1 MSSWAGGCSEKS
13 CSAKRKFKCNSSQNR
28 KKKSNWPYQWR
39 ENFFSCATRNR
50 ESSMGTSVTCCQ
62 CLAEVIGGLLAWNPQ
77 FHREKC
83 ILLLFLCA
91 PPGTKEWQFH
101 SEKNLEHYKKE
112 RKKKPKNKKTKMN
125 NKKVGNTG
133 VKGCNV
139 IWAYT
144 SSVSTSAWNFKKYR
158 LETHSSIFVS
168 NFLIFYFIFNGL
180 HTRIK

>member
-13 CSAKRKFKCNSSQNR
+13 CSAKRKFKCDSSQNR

-112 RKKKPKNKKTKMN
+112 KKKKKAKKQKNKDEQKQSWEYRCQRLQCHLGIYFIRFHICLKFQ
-125 NKKVGNTG
+125 KVSVGN
-133 VKGCNV
+133 
-139 IWAYT
+139 
-144 SSVSTSAWNFKKYR
+144 S
-158 LETHSSIFVS
+158 
-168 NFLIFYFIFNGL
+168 
-180 HTRIK
+180 